1 MKMIIKSFIYS
12 WKMIWEVNHFS
23 MIVYIGLQM
32 LITSILLLQ
41 TYIFGL
47 LLNNII
53 LGDIAKIT
61 SSAFTYFILLILFF
75 ILSST
80 NRYLK
85 KRINA
90 NSSKHFNDIIAN
102 KLNSLPLSFID
113 SSEGRDLSDYADRC
127 EVFVCDEIPFG
138 IFTIIKE
145 IYAFVIS
152 IVVLLQLNVWFVILY
167 LLLTIPGIILNYVFD
182 RKAEKFRQ
190 EYSADRR
197 KMLYYRW
204 MLVDAT
210 PAKDIRMYNLTDDIK
225 QRYNDEYSKYYTQKK
240 QLDKKLLV
248 FSFLTELL
256 RRSGEITM
264 FVYIIYHALIGSIS
278 IGDIAMYTGYVITS
292 ANSFYHA
299 VSQFIG
305 YVFYACRFIMP
316 EYFKFLSIA
325 CPDDVSSEIRLS
337 SFETLE
343 FKNVYFKY
351 PLSTE
356 YILKGVSFQI
366 NQGDKISLIGI
377 NGSGKTTI
385 VKLMLRL
392 YEVDA
397 GEILIN
403 GINITRYDIKDI
415 RRIFSVL
422 FQNFVKYPLSLRDN
436 IALSDYQRV
445 YNDEEITQS
454 LKQSDIYDE
463 LSDNL
468 NNHLDTKMTRRF
480 SDDGIELSGGQWQK
494 IALSRAYFKNS
505 EILIFDEPS
514 ASLDAEAEDRI
525 FNNFA
530 KISNGKTGIMISHR
544 VSSAR
549 MATQIIVLDEGK
561 IIENGTHEELIEN
574 NGVYAKLF
582 NLQKNKYLAK

>member
-1 MKMIIKSFIYS
+1 MIIKSFIYS

-85 KRINA
+85 KRIDA

-454 LKQSDIYDE
+454 LKQSGIYDE

-544 VSSAR
+544 VSSAK

>member
-1 MKMIIKSFIYS
+1 
-12 WKMIWEVNHFS
+12 MIWEVNHFS

-85 KRINA
+85 KRIDA

-182 RKAEKFRQ
+182 IKAEKFRQ

-264 FVYIIYHALIGSIS
+264 FVYIVYHALIGSIS

-292 ANSFYHA
+292 TNSFYHA

-325 CPDDVSSEIRLS
+325 CPDDVSSDIRLS

-454 LKQSDIYDE
+454 LKQSGIYDE

-514 ASLDAEAEDRI
+514 ASLDAEAEDKI

-544 VSSAR
+544 VSSAK

>member
-1 MKMIIKSFIYS
+1 MIIKSFIYS

-23 MIVYIGLQM
+23 MIVYIGLKM

-41 TYIFGL
+41 NYIFGL

-85 KRINA
+85 KRIDA

-264 FVYIIYHALIGSIS
+264 FVYIVYHALIGSIS

-292 ANSFYHA
+292 TNSFYHA

-325 CPDDVSSEIRLS
+325 CPDDVSSDIRLS

-454 LKQSDIYDE
+454 LKQSGIYDE

-514 ASLDAEAEDRI
+514 ASLDAEAEDKI

-544 VSSAR
+544 VSSAK

>member
-1 MKMIIKSFIYS
+1 MIIKSFIYS

-85 KRINA
+85 KRIDA

-325 CPDDVSSEIRLS
+325 CPDDVSSDIRLS

-422 FQNFVKYPLSLRDN
+422 FQSFVKYPLSLRDN

-454 LKQSDIYDE
+454 LKQSGIYDE

-514 ASLDAEAEDRI
+514 ASLDAEAEDKI

-544 VSSAR
+544 VSSAK

>member
-1 MKMIIKSFIYS
+1 MNLIIKSFIYS

-85 KRINA
+85 KRIDA

-264 FVYIIYHALIGSIS
+264 FVYIVYHALIGSIS

-292 ANSFYHA
+292 TNSFYHA

-325 CPDDVSSEIRLS
+325 CPDDVSSDIRLS

-454 LKQSDIYDE
+454 LKQSGIYDE

-544 VSSAR
+544 VSSAK

>member
-1 MKMIIKSFIYS
+1 MIIKSFIYS

-85 KRINA
+85 KRIDA

-152 IVVLLQLNVWFVILY
+152 IVVLLQLNVWSVILY

-264 FVYIIYHALIGSIS
+264 FVYIVYHALIGSIS

-292 ANSFYHA
+292 TNSFYHA

-325 CPDDVSSEIRLS
+325 CPDDVSSDIRLS

-454 LKQSDIYDE
+454 LKQSGIYDE

-544 VSSAR
+544 VSSAK

>member
-85 KRINA
+85 KRIDA

-264 FVYIIYHALIGSIS
+264 FVYIVYHALIGSIS

-292 ANSFYHA
+292 TNSFYHA

-325 CPDDVSSEIRLS
+325 CPDDVSSDIKLS

-454 LKQSDIYDE
+454 LKQSGIYDE

-514 ASLDAEAEDRI
+514 ASLDAEAEDKI

-544 VSSAR
+544 VSSAK

>member
-1 MKMIIKSFIYS
+1 MNLIIKSFVYS
-12 WKMIWEVNHFS
+12 WKMIWKVNHFS

-85 KRINA
+85 KRIDA

-264 FVYIIYHALIGSIS
+264 FVYIVYHALIGSIS

-454 LKQSDIYDE
+454 LKQSGIYDE

>member
-1 MKMIIKSFIYS
+1 MIIKSFIYS

-85 KRINA
+85 KRIDA

-264 FVYIIYHALIGSIS
+264 FVYIVYHALIGSIS

-292 ANSFYHA
+292 TNSFYHA

-325 CPDDVSSEIRLS
+325 CPDDVSSDIRLS

-454 LKQSDIYDE
+454 LKQSGIYDE

-544 VSSAR
+544 VSSAK

>member
-85 KRINA
+85 KRIDA

-325 CPDDVSSEIRLS
+325 CPDDVSSDIRLS

-422 FQNFVKYPLSLRDN
+422 FQSFVKYPLSLRDN

-454 LKQSDIYDE
+454 LKQSGIYDE

-561 IIENGTHEELIEN
+561 IIEIGTHEELIEN

>member
-1 MKMIIKSFIYS
+1 M
-12 WKMIWEVNHFS
+12 
-23 MIVYIGLQM
+23 
-32 LITSILLLQ
+32 
-41 TYIFGL
+41 
-47 LLNNII
+47 
-53 LGDIAKIT
+53 
-61 SSAFTYFILLILFF
+61 
-75 ILSST
+75 
-80 NRYLK
+80 
-85 KRINA
+85 
-90 NSSKHFNDIIAN
+90 
-102 KLNSLPLSFID
+102 SFID

-264 FVYIIYHALIGSIS
+264 FVYIVYHALIGSIS

-454 LKQSDIYDE
+454 LKQSGIYDE

-514 ASLDAEAEDRI
+514 ASLDAEAEDKI

-544 VSSAR
+544 VSSAK

>member
-1 MKMIIKSFIYS
+1 
-12 WKMIWEVNHFS
+12 MIWEVNHFS

-85 KRINA
+85 KRIDA

-264 FVYIIYHALIGSIS
+264 FVYIVYHALIGSIS

-292 ANSFYHA
+292 TNSFYHA

-325 CPDDVSSEIRLS
+325 CPDDVSSDIRLS

-454 LKQSDIYDE
+454 LKQSGIYDE

-544 VSSAR
+544 VSSAK

>member
-1 MKMIIKSFIYS
+1 MIIKSFIYS

-85 KRINA
+85 KRIDA

-264 FVYIIYHALIGSIS
+264 FVYIVYHALIGSIS

-454 LKQSDIYDE
+454 LKQSGIYDE

-544 VSSAR
+544 VSSAK

>member
-1 MKMIIKSFIYS
+1 MIIKSFIYS

-85 KRINA
+85 KRIDA

-454 LKQSDIYDE
+454 LKQSGIYDE

-549 MATQIIVLDEGK
+549 MASQIIVLDEGK

>member
-85 KRINA
+85 KRIDA

-264 FVYIIYHALIGSIS
+264 FVYIVYHALIGSIS

-422 FQNFVKYPLSLRDN
+422 FQSFVKYPLSLRDN

-454 LKQSDIYDE
+454 LKQSGIYDE

-549 MATQIIVLDEGK
+549 MATQIIVLDDGK

>member
-85 KRINA
+85 KRIDA

-454 LKQSDIYDE
+454 LKQSGIYDE

-544 VSSAR
+544 VSSAK

>member
-1 MKMIIKSFIYS
+1 MIIKSFIYS

-85 KRINA
+85 KRIDA

-264 FVYIIYHALIGSIS
+264 FVYIVYHALIGSIS

-292 ANSFYHA
+292 TNSFYHA

-454 LKQSDIYDE
+454 LKQSGIYDE

-514 ASLDAEAEDRI
+514 ASLDAEAEDKI

-544 VSSAR
+544 VSSAK

>member
-85 KRINA
+85 KRIDA

-264 FVYIIYHALIGSIS
+264 FVYIVYHALIGSIS

-292 ANSFYHA
+292 TNSFYHA

-325 CPDDVSSEIRLS
+325 CPDDVSSDIRLS

-454 LKQSDIYDE
+454 LKQSGIYDE

-514 ASLDAEAEDRI
+514 ASLDAEAKDKI

-544 VSSAR
+544 VSSAK

>member
-1 MKMIIKSFIYS
+1 MIIKSFIYS

-85 KRINA
+85 KRIDA

-264 FVYIIYHALIGSIS
+264 FVYIVYHALIGSIS

-292 ANSFYHA
+292 TNSFYHA

-325 CPDDVSSEIRLS
+325 CPDDVSSDIRLS

-454 LKQSDIYDE
+454 LKQSGIYDE

-514 ASLDAEAEDRI
+514 ASLDAEAEDKI

-544 VSSAR
+544 VSSAK

>member
-1 MKMIIKSFIYS
+1 MIIKSFIYS

-530 KISNGKTGIMISHR
+530 NISNGKTGIMISHR

>member
-85 KRINA
+85 KRIDA

-454 LKQSDIYDE
+454 LKQSGIYDE

-549 MATQIIVLDEGK
+549 MASQIIVLDEGK

>member
-85 KRINA
+85 KRIDA

-264 FVYIIYHALIGSIS
+264 FVYIVYHALIGSIS

-292 ANSFYHA
+292 TNSFYHA

-325 CPDDVSSEIRLS
+325 CPDDVSSDIRLS

-454 LKQSDIYDE
+454 LKQSGIYDE

-514 ASLDAEAEDRI
+514 ASLDAEAEDKI

-544 VSSAR
+544 VSSAK

>member
-1 MKMIIKSFIYS
+1 MIIKSFIYS

-85 KRINA
+85 KRIDA

-264 FVYIIYHALIGSIS
+264 FVYIVYHALIGSIS

-454 LKQSDIYDE
+454 LKQSGIYDE

>member
-1 MKMIIKSFIYS
+1 MIIKSFIYS

-85 KRINA
+85 KRIDA

-264 FVYIIYHALIGSIS
+264 FVYIVYHALIGSIS

-292 ANSFYHA
+292 TNSFYHA

-325 CPDDVSSEIRLS
+325 CPDDVSSDIRLS

-454 LKQSDIYDE
+454 LKQSGIYDE

-480 SDDGIELSGGQWQK
+480 SDDGIELSGGQW
-494 IALSRAYFKNS
+494 
-505 EILIFDEPS
+505 
-514 ASLDAEAEDRI
+514 
-525 FNNFA
+525 
-530 KISNGKTGIMISHR
+530 
-544 VSSAR
+544 
-549 MATQIIVLDEGK
+549 
-561 IIENGTHEELIEN
+561 
-574 NGVYAKLF
+574 
-582 NLQKNKYLAK
+582 

>member
-1 MKMIIKSFIYS
+1 MIIKSFIYS
-12 WKMIWEVNHFS
+12 WKMIWKVNHFS

-53 LGDIAKIT
+53 LGDIAKTT

-85 KRINA
+85 KRIDA

-264 FVYIIYHALIGSIS
+264 FVYIVYHALIGSIS

-403 GINITRYDIKDI
+403 GINITQYDIKDI

-454 LKQSDIYDE
+454 LKQSGIYDE

-544 VSSAR
+544 VSSAK

>member
-1 MKMIIKSFIYS
+1 MNLIIKSFIYS

-85 KRINA
+85 KRIDA

-152 IVVLLQLNVWFVILY
+152 IVVLLQLNVWSVILY

-264 FVYIIYHALIGSIS
+264 FVYIVYHALIGSIS

-292 ANSFYHA
+292 TNSFYHA

-325 CPDDVSSEIRLS
+325 CPDDVSSDIRLS

-454 LKQSDIYDE
+454 LKQSGIYDE

-544 VSSAR
+544 VSSAK

>member
-1 MKMIIKSFIYS
+1 
-12 WKMIWEVNHFS
+12 
-23 MIVYIGLQM
+23 
-32 LITSILLLQ
+32 
-41 TYIFGL
+41 
-47 LLNNII
+47 
-53 LGDIAKIT
+53 
-61 SSAFTYFILLILFF
+61 
-75 ILSST
+75 
-80 NRYLK
+80 
-85 KRINA
+85 
-90 NSSKHFNDIIAN
+90 
-102 KLNSLPLSFID
+102 
-113 SSEGRDLSDYADRC
+113 
-127 EVFVCDEIPFG
+127 
-138 IFTIIKE
+138 
-145 IYAFVIS
+145 
-152 IVVLLQLNVWFVILY
+152 
-167 LLLTIPGIILNYVFD
+167 
-182 RKAEKFRQ
+182 
-190 EYSADRR
+190 
-197 KMLYYRW
+197 
-204 MLVDAT
+204 
-210 PAKDIRMYNLTDDIK
+210 
-225 QRYNDEYSKYYTQKK
+225 
-240 QLDKKLLV
+240 
-248 FSFLTELL
+248 
-256 RRSGEITM
+256 M
-264 FVYIIYHALIGSIS
+264 FVYIVYHALIGSIS

-292 ANSFYHA
+292 TNSFYHA

-325 CPDDVSSEIRLS
+325 CPDDVSSDIRLS

-454 LKQSDIYDE
+454 LKQSGIYDE

-544 VSSAR
+544 VSSAK

>member
-1 MKMIIKSFIYS
+1 MIIKSFIYS

-85 KRINA
+85 KRIDA

-325 CPDDVSSEIRLS
+325 CPDDVSSDIRLS

-422 FQNFVKYPLSLRDN
+422 FQSFVKYPLSLRDN

-454 LKQSDIYDE
+454 LKQSGIYDE

-544 VSSAR
+544 V
-549 MATQIIVLDEGK
+549 
-561 IIENGTHEELIEN
+561 
-574 NGVYAKLF
+574 
-582 NLQKNKYLAK
+582 YLLYQ

>member
-1 MKMIIKSFIYS
+1 MNLIIKSFIYS

-85 KRINA
+85 KRIDA

-264 FVYIIYHALIGSIS
+264 FVYIVYHALIGSIS

-292 ANSFYHA
+292 TNSFYHA

-325 CPDDVSSEIRLS
+325 CPDDVSSDIRLS

-454 LKQSDIYDE
+454 LKQSGIYDE

-514 ASLDAEAEDRI
+514 ASLDAEAEDKI

-544 VSSAR
+544 VSSAK

>member
-1 MKMIIKSFIYS
+1 MIIKSFIYS

-85 KRINA
+85 KRIDA

-264 FVYIIYHALIGSIS
+264 FVYIVYHALIGSIS

-292 ANSFYHA
+292 TNSFYHA

-325 CPDDVSSEIRLS
+325 CPDDVSSDIKLS

-454 LKQSDIYDE
+454 LKQSGIYDE

-514 ASLDAEAEDRI
+514 ASLDAEAEDKI

-544 VSSAR
+544 VSSAK

>member
-1 MKMIIKSFIYS
+1 MIIKSFIYS

-85 KRINA
+85 KRIDA

-248 FSFLTELL
+248 
-256 RRSGEITM
+256 
-264 FVYIIYHALIGSIS
+264 YY
-278 IGDIAMYTGYVITS
+278 
-292 ANSFYHA
+292 
-299 VSQFIG
+299 
-305 YVFYACRFIMP
+305 
-316 EYFKFLSIA
+316 
-325 CPDDVSSEIRLS
+325 
-337 SFETLE
+337 
-343 FKNVYFKY
+343 
-351 PLSTE
+351 
-356 YILKGVSFQI
+356 
-366 NQGDKISLIGI
+366 
-377 NGSGKTTI
+377 
-385 VKLMLRL
+385 
-392 YEVDA
+392 
-397 GEILIN
+397 
-403 GINITRYDIKDI
+403 
-415 RRIFSVL
+415 
-422 FQNFVKYPLSLRDN
+422 
-436 IALSDYQRV
+436 
-445 YNDEEITQS
+445 
-454 LKQSDIYDE
+454 
-463 LSDNL
+463 
-468 NNHLDTKMTRRF
+468 
-480 SDDGIELSGGQWQK
+480 
-494 IALSRAYFKNS
+494 
-505 EILIFDEPS
+505 
-514 ASLDAEAEDRI
+514 
-525 FNNFA
+525 
-530 KISNGKTGIMISHR
+530 
-544 VSSAR
+544 
-549 MATQIIVLDEGK
+549 
-561 IIENGTHEELIEN
+561 
-574 NGVYAKLF
+574 
-582 NLQKNKYLAK
+582 